1 MPRWLHAQVTQ
12 YPESANGT
20 LIILDDCSSAEEVD
34 LFNNMQNIVIT
45 NTERGVWQQ
54 IGKVNL
60 NAHSPN
66 PGAPEHLAMVNNLLG
81 DNAKNKHIHDASNLG
96 KISQAQWRGLREHV
110 LTLSHP
116 MTRCCFQCGMLNH
129 PVPKGLDIII
139 VEDIH
144 EIKHCRAYRVFKY
157 YIKKLVNDRCDRLG
171 PDATDA
177 ERRSISKD
185 IFLCAP
191 ADGGGSRVY
200 ACTSCKRLCRD
211 GNTAENKPRYRQCDP
226 AELDLFDGVDDE
238 DEFTSIG
245 IGDKQPSVYAN
256 LSCNDRM
263 ALGVLKVSPYT
274 TIP

>member
-1 MPRWLHAQVTQ
+1 M
-12 YPESANGT
+12 
-20 LIILDDCSSAEEVD
+20 
-34 LFNNMQNIVIT
+34 
-45 NTERGVWQQ
+45 
-54 IGKVNL
+54 
-60 NAHSPN
+60 
-66 PGAPEHLAMVNNLLG
+66 
-81 DNAKNKHIHDASNLG
+81 
-96 KISQAQWRGLREHV
+96 
-110 LTLSHP
+110 
-116 MTRCCFQCGMLNH
+116 
-129 PVPKGLDIII
+129 
-139 VEDIH
+139 
-144 EIKHCRAYRVFKY
+144 
-157 YIKKLVNDRCDRLG
+157 NDRCDRLG